1 MFAVYA
7 VGPLI
12 LVATSHF
19 VGRRPVLIFGTLVSA
34 ISCFG
39 CAVSKTYADV
49 LVARYFQALG
59 AAGPLA
65 LGPASVKDM
74 YFRHELGRMVGINT
88 ILLVISPFCGGIIG
102 GPIMQHLGWRWSQWI
117 SGVLMFVAFFAYIF
131 LVPEVRHMNAPR

>member
-1 MFAVYA
+1 M
-7 VGPLI
+7 
-12 LVATSHF
+12 
-19 VGRRPVLIFGTLVSA
+19 LIFGTLVSA

-117 SGVLMFVAFFAYIF
+117 SGILMFVAFFAYIF
-131 LVPEVRHMNAPR
+131 LVPEVRHVNVPR